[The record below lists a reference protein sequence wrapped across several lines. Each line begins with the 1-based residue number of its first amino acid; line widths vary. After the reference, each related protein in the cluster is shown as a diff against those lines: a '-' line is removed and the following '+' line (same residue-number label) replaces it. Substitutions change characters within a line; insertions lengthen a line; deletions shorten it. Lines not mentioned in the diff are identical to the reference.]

1 MVKIDYTVGFDIQK
15 IRSLIEPNDG
25 YTWVYYDPLGMD
37 KRLDENGKI
46 LFKCYEKDTHEPI
59 VVEVKNFPS
68 TLWHRIDK
76 SDEMAKAGMVDAY
89 GFPIKQEVFEN
100 AAKRRTWVNAWKKR
114 DDYCEK
120 QIVQNQDPC
129 DEFMQQIFW
138 KEAQEETFNK
148 GFQRVF
154 FLDIETEVSETSL
167 EPWKAVDKMLMIT
180 VYDNKTDKFYTW
192 SLKPA
197 KVEFHDEVDEKGNVT
212 WKNPLNDYPKD
223 KFVLYDNFHG
233 NEAEM
238 LKHFLYF
245 WATNYPDVVCGWNSR
260 WYDMPYIVRR
270 IENVLGKAKAR
281 FLSPL
286 EDYRIVH
293 EKSNE
298 KDENGRWIEKD
309 EIEWV
314 DIKGLFQADD
324 LLLYSKKF
332 GVKQALDGG
341 YGLSNVGQAEGFG
354 GKIAYETTLLDL
366 YNSDWQKFYEYNV
379 RDVELLWSIEK
390 KCKLIP
396 LARTV
401 SGFGLV
407 NYDYIYQSAPY
418 LVPTIS
424 IFCQKHRE
432 NMIFN
437 TYANN
442 FREKVK
448 FEGAWVIDPVVGR
461 YSHGTAT
468 VDFNSLYPSCMR
480 MLNLSIET
488 YVGRIEDGYTGVGGL
503 DNNWMQHGGID
514 GYPDDY
520 VFKLII
526 DRVDMKDP
534 VEREIDAKT
543 LKKLLETRLII
554 CPTNM
559 TLFLKHEVKRGVI
572 ADWAEVFFNRR
583 KATKGEMFKC
593 DKAAEECQ
601 DPVEKE
607 KLLTRKE
614 NLGNLQQALKI
625 CLNSIYGAL
634 STTGCPFLHSI
645 GLAQSVTRAGR
656 FSNYNGRLFY
666 QQWLKENYNVDDDY
680 VVTASG
686 DTDSFFMNLEAVTKD
701 FIKKN
706 GWDNDLNNW
715 TDEQKLTLWN
725 HMQKFTDEYL
735 VPHIQALV
743 AKVFHTSNAAPMKYG
758 LEYMT
763 SGGIFESPKHYI
775 VHKIVDEGP
784 KLVDKFKYTGIEL
797 KKAQVPPEIKKFM
810 KDIYFTAVIDNKFD
824 YLAAKKKLDDVYQ
837 EILKMPPSALAKWQ
851 GYGTETEMEGFLQ
864 EKKGATGIGKCAN
877 YYNQIVK
884 RLKLDKKYALINV
897 GDKIQTIYIKPTN
910 VYGISQIGFPPK
922 QWPKEFD
929 DIFEIDYPKMME
941 KVVISPLKGMLK
953 ALGMDS
959 LIKYNPSTVAN
970 LEYSIDD
977 I

>member
-1 MVKIDYTVGFDIQK
+1 MVSPDYTLDFDVEK
-15 IRSLIEPNDG
+15 IRSIIEPNDG
-25 YTWVYYDPLGMD
+25 YCWVYYDPLGMNP
-37 KRLDENGKI
+37 KMDENGKI
-46 LFKCYEKDTHEPI
+46 YLKCYERNTHVPI
-59 VVEVKNFPS
+59 VLEVKNFPS
-68 TLWHRIDK
+68 TLWHRVDR
-76 SDEMAKAGMVDAY
+76 SDERAKTGMVDAY
-89 GFPIKQEVFEN
+89 GFPIAQEVFFN
-100 AAKRRTWVNAWKKR
+100 GAQRRKWVNSWKKR
-114 DDYCEK
+114 PDYCEK

-129 DEFMQQIFW
+129 DEFMQKVFW
-138 KEAQEETFNK
+138 QEAQEESFNK

-154 FLDIETEVSETSL
+154 FLDIETEVSATSL
-167 EPWKAVDKMLMIT
+167 MPHKAVDKILMIT
-180 VYDNKTDKFYTW
+180 VLDSRGWKFHTW
-192 SLKPA
+192 SLKPC
-197 KVEFHDEVDEKGNVT
+197 KPLSSDHNV
-212 WKNPLNDYPKD
+212 
-223 KFVLYDNFHG
+223 YDNFND
-233 NEAEM
+233 NEMEM
-238 LKHFLYF
+238 LKHFLHF

-260 WYDMPYIVRR
+260 WYDIPYIVRR

-298 KDENGRWIEKD
+298 KDENGKRIEKP

-314 DIKGLFQADD
+314 DIKGMFQADD
-324 LLLYSKKF
+324 LVLYSKKF

-341 YGLSNVGQAEGFG
+341 YGLSNVGLAEGLG
-354 GKIAYETTLLDL
+354 SKVAYETTLKDL
-366 YNSDWQKFYEYNV
+366 YLTDWQKFYEYNV
-379 RDVELLWSIEK
+379 RDVDLLAAIEK

-424 IFCQKHRE
+424 IFCMKHRTG
-432 NMIFN
+432 MIFN
-437 TYANN
+437 SYANN
-442 FREKVK
+442 FREKIK

-461 YSHGTAT
+461 YLHGTAT

-503 DNNWMQHGGID
+503 DNDWMQHGGID

-526 DRVDMKDP
+526 DRVDMQTP

-543 LKKLLETRLII
+543 LKHLLDTKFII

-559 TLFLKHEVKRGVI
+559 TLFLKHEIKRGVI

-583 KATKGEMFKC
+583 KATKKEMFKC
-593 DKAAEECQ
+593 DDAAEKCA

-607 KLLTRKE
+607 QLLTRKE
-614 NLGNLQQALKI
+614 NLHNLQYALKI

-634 STTGCPFLHSI
+634 ATTGCPFLHPI

-666 QQWLKENYNVDDDY
+666 QKWLKENYGVDDDY

-701 FIKKN
+701 FIAKY
-706 GWDNDLNNW
+706 GWDENLNNW

-735 VPHIQALV
+735 VPHVQELV
-743 AKVFHTSNAAPMKYG
+743 AKEFHTSNAAPMKYG

-784 KLVDKFKYTGIEL
+784 KIVDKFKYTG
-797 KKAQVPPEIKKFM
+797 VH
-810 KDIYFTAVIDNKFD
+810 
-824 YLAAKKKLDDVYQ
+824 
-837 EILKMPPSALAKWQ
+837 WH
-851 GYGTETEMEGFLQ
+851 
-864 EKKGATGIGKCAN
+864 
-877 YYNQIVK
+877 
-884 RLKLDKKYALINV
+884 
-897 GDKIQTIYIKPTN
+897 
-910 VYGISQIGFPPK
+910 
-922 QWPKEFD
+922 
-929 DIFEIDYPKMME
+929 
-941 KVVISPLKGMLK
+941 
-953 ALGMDS
+953 
-959 LIKYNPSTVAN
+959 
-970 LEYSIDD
+970 
-977 I
+977 